1 MSELGERHGDR
12 PGFVRAGRSGSVP
25 SRFAEQVARHGD
37 RPAVV
42 GPSVW
47 TYNDLAAAA
56 GGVAK
61 AVPGRVTAVLLP
73 HGPST
78 IAAILGTLA
87 AGSAYVPLD
96 PAYPA
101 DRLAYMMDD
110 CGADAILAD
119 ASTLDL
125 ARRLAGGRSVVDAGR
140 LDPAPLP
147 EKHIEPDSVAYVLYT
162 SGSTGRPKGVV
173 QNHRNVVFAATNHI
187 NNFRLTVEDRVGV
200 LTSFAFDMA
209 VTDTF
214 SALLC
219 GAATVPVDVRALGP
233 AELADALAAYAVTVY
248 HSTPTVYRQLL
259 NALGDR
265 RLPEIRA
272 AVLGG
277 EDITTADVA
286 AFWRHFSPDGVFV
299 NGYGA
304 TEISFITQDH
314 LVAVPD
320 GVRVPIGR
328 PLDGIE
334 VILDN
339 GTGDGTDDGT
349 DSESGTGEIVVRS
362 RYLALGYVGR
372 PFPEQADGRREYRTG
387 DLAQRLPDGRLVH
400 LGRADR
406 QVKIRGNRVEPAEI
420 EAALRDLSGVDDA
433 VVVALDGELHAYLTG
448 DAVPPPAE
456 VIRAMAQRLPAFM
469 VPRTVT
475 AMAALPLT
483 PTGKVDVAALPR
495 PQVPVRPRV
504 PRPRTPVEE
513 KLCSAWAAELGL
525 PEIGPDDNVF
535 DLGAN
540 SLLLAAVQ
548 VRLEREL
555 AVRVPLARMV
565 EFPTP
570 AALGAHLGDPGPTA
584 AKGSFEK
591 ATDRAAD
598 KAVADRMARRRAA
611 RGTP

>member
-1 MSELGERHGDR
+1 MTMAEYGASHGERT
-12 PGFVRAGRSGSVP
+12 GFVRAGRAGSVP
-25 SRFAEQVARHGD
+25 ARFAEQVARHGD
-37 RPAVV
+37 RTAVA
-42 GPSVW
+42 GPVDW

-61 AVPGRVTAVLLP
+61 AVPGRVTALLLP
-73 HGPST
+73 HGPQMM
-78 IAAILGTLA
+78 AAILGSLA

-96 PAYPA
+96 PGYPA
-101 DRLAYMMDD
+101 DRLAYMVDD

-119 ASTLDL
+119 ESTLDL
-125 ARRLAGGRSVVDAGR
+125 ARRLRGDRPADSVVDVQR

-147 EKHIEPDSVAYVLYT
+147 EKHIEPDTVAYVLYT

-187 NNFRLTVEDRVGV
+187 NNFRLTPVDRVGV
-200 LTSFAFDMA
+200 LTSFSFDMA

-219 GAATVPVDVRALGP
+219 GAAAVPVDVRALGP
-233 AELADALAAYAVTVY
+233 ANLADALQEYGVTVY

-259 NALGDR
+259 QALGER
-265 RLPEIRA
+265 RLPGVRA

-277 EDITTADVA
+277 EDVTSADVA
-286 AFWRHFSPDGVFV
+286 AFWRHFADDGVFV

-304 TEISFITQDH
+304 TEISFIAQDH
-314 LVAVPD
+314 LVAMPD
-320 GVRVPIGR
+320 GVRVPVGR

-334 VILDN
+334 VLLD
-339 GTGDGTDDGT
+339 GGPDAGEDA
-349 DSESGTGEIVVRS
+349 ESGEIVVRS

-387 DLAQRLPDGRLVH
+387 DLARRLPDGRLVH

-420 EAALRDLSGVDDA
+420 EAALRELSGVDNAA
-433 VVVALDGELHAYLTG
+433 VVARDAELHAYLTG
-448 DAVPPPAE
+448 PKPPGLADAT
-456 VIRAMAQRLPAFM
+456 RALAARLPAYM

-475 AMAALPLT
+475 VLESLPLT
-483 PTGKVDVAALPR
+483 PTGKVDLAGLPR
-495 PQVPVRPRV
+495 PQVPVRPQV

-513 KLCSAWAAELGL
+513 KVCTAWAAELGL
-525 PEIGPDDNVF
+525 PEVGPDDNVF
-535 DLGAN
+535 DLGAD

-548 VRLEREL
+548 MRLEREL
-555 AVRVPLARMV
+555 AVRIPLARMV

-570 AALGAHLGDPGPTA
+570 AALSAHVSAPAAVDAGDA
-584 AKGSFEK
+584 VDE
-591 ATDRAAD
+591 
-598 KAVADRMARRRAA
+598 AVADRMARRRAA
-611 RGTP
+611 RRGPA

>member
-1 MSELGERHGDR
+1 MTMVDQGACHGDR
-12 PGFVRAGRSGSVP
+12 PGFAWAGRSGSVP
-25 SRFAEQVARHGD
+25 ARFAEQVARHGD

-42 GPSVW
+42 GAAVW

-78 IAAILGTLA
+78 VAAILGTLA

-101 DRLAYMMDD
+101 GRLAYMVDD
-110 CGADAILAD
+110 CDADAILAD
-119 ASTLDL
+119 SSTLDL
-125 ARRLAGGRSVVDAGR
+125 ARRLAGDRCVVDVER

-147 EKHIEPDSVAYVLYT
+147 EKHIEPDAVAYVLYT

-187 NNFRLTVEDRVGV
+187 NNFRLTFEDRVGV
-200 LTSFAFDMA
+200 LTSFSFDMA

-219 GAATVPVDVRALGP
+219 GAATVPVDVRTLGP
-233 AELADALAAYAVTVY
+233 AYLAEALAEHGVTVY

-259 NALGDR
+259 LALGER
-265 RLPEIRA
+265 RLPAIRA

-277 EDITTADVA
+277 EDITTADVE
-286 AFWRHFSPDGVFV
+286 AFWRHFAPDGVFV

-320 GVRVPIGR
+320 GVRVPIGY

-334 VILDN
+334 VSLD
-339 GTGDGTDDGT
+339 GPDPDR
-349 DSESGTGEIVVRS
+349 GEIVVRS

-372 PFPEQADGRREYRTG
+372 PFRERADGRREYRTG
-387 DLAQRLPDGRLVH
+387 DLARRLPDGRLIH

-420 EAALRDLSGVDDA
+420 EAALRELSDVDDA
-433 VVVALDGELHAYLTG
+433 AVVALDGDLHAYLTG
-448 DAVPPPAE
+448 PEPPGLS
-456 VIRAMAQRLPAFM
+456 VVTRTLGQRLPAYM

-475 AMAALPLT
+475 ALAALPLT
-483 PTGKVDVAALPR
+483 PTGKVDLAALPR
-495 PQVPVRPRV
+495 PQAPVRPHAS
-504 PRPRTPVEE
+504 RPRTPGEE
-513 KLCSAWAAELGL
+513 AVCAAWAAELGL
-525 PEIGPDDNVF
+525 PEVGPDDNVF

-548 VRLEREL
+548 VRLERGL
-555 AVRVPLARMV
+555 GVRVPLARMV

-570 AALGAHLGDPGPTA
+570 AALCANLSSPDYG
-584 AKGSFEK
+584 
-591 ATDRAAD
+591 RADDSA
-598 KAVADRMARRRAA
+598 ADRMARRRASR
-611 RGTP
+611 RGAA